1 MQKLSSLPTRQ
12 QNALA
17 GLSLLPWLIFG
28 VLALDLL
35 PMSWRFG
42 TWPESLRTLCIGV
55 FSLYVL
61 AETLFYIWYLL
72 MQMDSGTEKAQ
83 SPKNKPPT

>member
-1 MQKLSSLPTRQ
+1 MQKLTSLSTRQ

-28 VLALDLL
+28 VLGSDLL
-35 PMSWRFG
+35 PISWRFG
-42 TWPESLRTLCIGV
+42 TWPEGLRTLCIGA
-55 FSLYVL
+55 FILYAL
-61 AETLFYIWYLL
+61 AETLFFICYLL

-83 SPKNKPPT
+83 SPRDKPPA